1 MLKNLLNKKICV
13 LVAAILLATFMLC
26 GFADTVPS
34 VGVPASPTEEG
45 GTTDTD
51 TDTPAPTPIQI
62 SANYFEDGKIIF
74 STLDV
79 LTDMKD
85 FNFTINF
92 TEVTISSAKFG
103 TDLQTGSYSVA
114 TSNADKTAI
123 FTHGSSETAIN
134 GKVVLSTIMITPV
147 DATLGADTVSFTD
160 FTATNSEG
168 TVITYSPTLTISAG
182 PVVPELSE
190 EEKAVY
196 DSIIALPEAASLSFY
211 DEEGNLVAIDTAIKS
226 ITDAK
231 TAYDALTDSEKSNVN
246 KNLEYDMYD
255 TTKLG
260 TLSTVADGMKAVYN
274 VMMLADVLSD
284 VSAEDLVKYHF
295 ICDKYDEIKES
306 IDASKL
312 AGATKALDEYNN
324 AVTLLTDKGT
334 TIDETWSGLD
344 HNNKYKTLNEF
355 EFNIIMSLSDSAF
368 YSDFVDSIYNR
379 ATALRDDVDENFVGE
394 EYFKDTLLGLID
406 DLIDK
411 IELMNDG
418 ISTLPTFD
426 LDDIRCNDNYTV
438 TITRDASS
446 AVEAEI
452 EIAIYKES
460 DSENKIDGKT
470 FTFAEGKTKLEASFT
485 AISGTYPSEKNV
497 VVHVYYKISDATLH
511 LGSKTVFCDESIPAL
526 DEEVGIPTTPSNK
539 PSNNNNNKPISGGTI
554 YPSGDVQ
561 DEDEDKPTDY
571 EDEKLFN
578 DIDNYGWAKEAI
590 EGLYYAG
597 IINGMEE
604 GVFNPAGKVTR
615 EQFCKMAVQ
624 LFGVLEYETDTNF
637 VDVDKDAWYAQYI
650 NSAIRAGYVQ
660 GQSDEYFGIGE
671 SIMRQDMA
679 TILFRGL
686 GSQNSA
692 TELDFTD
699 NDAIAPYAYTAIS
712 ELVGLEILNGY
723 EDGSFN
729 PRGTTTR
736 AEAAKVIWGVYQ
748 ILNDK

>member
-13 LVAAILLATFMLC
+13 LVAVILLATFTLC
-26 GFADTVPS
+26 GFADTLPS
-34 VGVPASPTEEG
+34 PAIDGPALLDEG
-45 GTTDTD
+45 DEGL
-51 TDTPAPTPIQI
+51 DTPEPTPIQI

-85 FNFTINF
+85 FNFTIS
-92 TEVTISSAKFG
+92 TAEATISSAKFG

-114 TSNADKTAI
+114 TSNGDKTAV
-123 FTHGSSETAIN
+123 FTHGSSETLLS
-134 GKVVLSTIMITPV
+134 GKIVLATIMITPE
-147 DATLGADTVSFTD
+147 DATLSADTVSFTD
-160 FTATNSEG
+160 FTATNGEG
-168 TVITYSPTLTISAG
+168 TVITYSPILTISAG

-196 DSIIALPEAASLSFY
+196 DAIVALPDASALSFY
-211 DEEGNLVAIDTAIKS
+211 DGEGTLLSIDTAIKS
-226 ITDAK
+226 VVDAK
-231 TAYDALTDSEKSNVN
+231 TAYDALTDGEKSNIN

-255 TTKLG
+255 TSKLEA
-260 TLSTVADGMKAVYN
+260 LSTIAEGMTAVYD
-274 VMMLADVLSD
+274 VMTLADILSD

-295 ICDKYDEIKES
+295 VCDKYDAIKDS

-312 AGATKALDEYNN
+312 EGATKALDEYSN
-324 AVTLLTDKGT
+324 AVSLLTDNGT
-334 TIDETWSGLD
+334 AIDETWAGLSHD
-344 HNNKYKTLNEF
+344 NKYKTLNEF
-355 EFNIIMSLSDSAF
+355 EFDIIMSLSSSAF
-368 YSDFVDSIYNR
+368 YSDFINSIHSR
-379 ATALRDDVDENFVGE
+379 ATALRNDVNEFFEGE
-394 EYFKDTLLGLID
+394 DYYKETLLGRID
-406 DLIDK
+406 DLIDN
-411 IELMNDG
+411 IEAMKNG
-418 ISTLPTFD
+418 IAALPTFD

-438 TITRDASS
+438 TLIRDTSS
-446 AVEAEI
+446 AIEAEI
-452 EIAIYKES
+452 KIVVYKES
-460 DSENKIDGKT
+460 DSENKIDEKT
-470 FTFAEGKTKLEASFT
+470 FDFDRGETTLKARLTAMASK
-485 AISGTYPSEKNV
+485 YPSEKNV
-497 VVHVYYKISDATLH
+497 VVHVYYKISDAEIY
-511 LGSKTVFCDESIPAL
+511 LGSKTVFCDKAPANL
-526 DEEVGIPTTPSNK
+526 NENVGIPSTSPSTNS
-539 PSNNNNNKPISGGTI
+539 SNNNTISGGTI

-561 DEDEDKPTDY
+561 DKDEDTTDY
-571 EDEKLFN
+571 EEEKLFN

-604 GVFNPAGKVTR
+604 GVFNPAGNVTR

-624 LFGVLEYETDTNF
+624 LFGVLEYETETNF
-637 VDVDKDAWYAQYI
+637 VDVDEGAWYAQYI

-692 TELDFTD
+692 AELDFTD

-729 PRGTTTR
+729 PRGTATR

>member
-13 LVAAILLATFMLC
+13 LVATILLATFTLC
-26 GFADTVPS
+26 GFADTLPLDD
-34 VGVPASPTEEG
+34 GPALLVEG
-45 GTTDTD
+45 DESL
-51 TDTPAPTPIQI
+51 DTPAPKSIQI

-85 FNFTINF
+85 FNFTISF
-92 TEVTISSAKFG
+92 TEATFSSAKFG
-103 TDLQTGSYSVA
+103 TDLQTGGYTVS
-114 TSNADKTAI
+114 TSADKTAT
-123 FTHGSSETAIN
+123 FTHGSSETALS
-134 GKVVLSTIMITPV
+134 GKIVLATIMATPT
-147 DATLGADTVSFTD
+147 DATFSTDTVSFTD

-190 EEKAVY
+190 EESVVY
-196 DSIIALPEAASLSFY
+196 DAIVALPDAASLSFY
-211 DEEGNLVAIDTAIKS
+211 DEESNLLSIDTATKS
-226 ITDAK
+226 VADAK
-231 TAYDALTDSEKSNVN
+231 TAYDALTDEGKSNVN

-255 TTKLG
+255 TSKLT
-260 TLSTVADGMKAVYN
+260 TLSTIAEGMKAVYD
-274 VMMLADVLSD
+274 VMTLADILSD
-284 VSAEDLVKYHF
+284 VSAEDLVKYQF
-295 ICDKYDEIKES
+295 VCDKYDDIKES

-312 AGATKALDEYNN
+312 AGAPKALDEYNN
-324 AVTLLTDKGT
+324 AVLTLTDKGT
-334 TIDETWSGLD
+334 AIDESWSGFNYDEKYETLD
-344 HNNKYKTLNEF
+344 EF
-355 EFNIIMSLSDSAF
+355 EFGIIKSLSDSAF
-368 YSDFVDSIYNR
+368 YSDFVDSIYER
-379 ATALRDDVDENFVGE
+379 ATALRDDVDENFDGE
-394 EYFKDTLLGLID
+394 DRYKNALLGDID
-406 DLIDK
+406 SLVDSIR
-411 IELMNDG
+411 LMKDG
-418 ISTLPTFD
+418 ISALPTFD
-426 LDDIRCNDNYTV
+426 LDDIRCDENYTV
-438 TITRDASS
+438 TITRDDSS

-452 EIAIYKES
+452 KIVVYKES
-460 DSENKIDGKT
+460 DSENKIDERT
-470 FTFAEGKTKLEASFT
+470 FVFAEDKTKLDAEIT
-485 AISGTYPSEKNV
+485 ALAGKYPSEKNV
-497 VVHVYYKISDATLH
+497 VIHVYYKISDATLY
-511 LGSKTVFCDESIPAL
+511 LGSKTVFCEEAL
-526 DEEVGIPTTPSNK
+526 PVVDDNFGIPSRPSKK
-539 PSNNNNNKPISGGTI
+539 PLNNNDNSTISGGTK
-554 YPSGDVQ
+554 YPSGKVEN
-561 DEDEDKPTDY
+561 EDDDIQDY
-571 EDEKLFN
+571 EEEKLFN
-578 DIDNYGWAKEAI
+578 DIDRYDWAKEAI

-604 GVFNPAGKVTR
+604 GVFNPAGNVTR

-637 VDVDKDAWYAQYI
+637 VDVDSNAWYAQYI

-692 TELDFTD
+692 TELAFTD

-729 PRGTTTR
+729 PRGTATR